1 MFTKSDAAIVVI
13 SLIGSVGS
21 VLLVYRE
28 MVYGILCPRFMGV
41 PACVL
46 VLIAYLMVL
55 GSYMAFRKLLYG
67 IGTFMGLLIAIW
79 FSINQFTKSIIC
91 PAYLSI
97 PLCYASLAAFV
108 IIFILG
114 LLRKE

>member
-1 MFTKSDAAIVVI
+1 
-13 SLIGSVGS
+13 
-21 VLLVYRE
+21 
-28 MVYGILCPRFMGV
+28 MGV
-41 PACVL
+41 PACFL

-55 GSYMAFRKLLYG
+55 GSFVAFRKLLYG
-67 IGTFMGLLIAIW
+67 IGTFMGLVLAVW
-79 FSINQFTKSIIC
+79 FSNHQYAKSILC
-91 PAYLSI
+91 PVYLNI